1 MDCAREIAAA
11 PGPPERGD
19 EVKAFTLLALFG
31 VTVVA
36 LLLWVA
42 FALIVADGPQV
53 RFYSIPSSSMQP
65 ALMPGD
71 YVTVHFFAN
80 SGERSVRRGEIVAYA
95 LPTDEFATY
104 VKRVIG
110 IPGDT
115 LAMINGALQL
125 NGRRMPEPYAWNAD
139 TTGDPGD
146 ADFDW
151 QRKYVVGPPSRDT
164 ARYIPSRDNWG
175 PIALPPGKY
184 FVLGDNRD
192 NSNDSRYGG
201 FVPARDI
208 LGQPRRV
215 YLSRDS
221 RGGIRWSRFGRRIR

>member
-1 MDCAREIAAA
+1 
-11 PGPPERGD
+11 
-19 EVKAFTLLALFG
+19 VKAFTLLTLFG

-36 LLLWVA
+36 LFLWVA

-53 RFYSIPSSSMQP
+53 RFYSIRSSSMQP
-65 ALMPGD
+65 ALRPGD

-80 SGERSVRRGEIVAYA
+80 SGERSILRGEIVAYA
-95 LPTDEFATY
+95 SPTDEFATY
-104 VKRVIG
+104 VKRVVG
-110 IPGDT
+110 LPGDT
-115 LAMINGALQL
+115 LAMINGTLQL
-125 NGRRMPEPYAWNAD
+125 NGRRMPESYAWNTD
-139 TTGDPGD
+139 TTDDPGD

-151 QRKYVVGPPSRDT
+151 QRKYVVGPPSHDT
-164 ARYIPSRDNWG
+164 AHYTPSRANWG

-201 FVPARDI
+201 LVSDRDI
-208 LGQPRRV
+208 LGEPRRV

-221 RGGIRWSRFGRRIR
+221 SRAIRWSRFGRRIR